1 MPNLKLRNSLEPGL
15 GIYSLEQ
22 SRTSLWWALN
32 IGLRNVT
39 VILVKTCECQRI
51 GMIDQCWKPNLAPL
65 PGEPSSHL
73 VVQWLPCRPSILEE
87 QRSDFTEIG
96 PSTEYGPALLSAQ
109 PSVNLNVYSLSHYP
123 SQHCFWPN
131 NSFSRQK
138 KYSTGSH
145 SWNSNPSYH
154 LPHHLEATGLI
165 ESENSLLRTQH
176 RASWETIPC
185 KIGVPS

>member
-1 MPNLKLRNSLEPGL
+1 MSVNLLPQSPPCLLNEPLNVATGMETIRELKNGPPPPILTCLTTAEWWPANS
-15 GIYSLEQ
+15 
-22 SRTSLWWALN
+22 R
-32 IGLRNVT
+32 
-39 VILVKTCECQRI
+39 
-51 GMIDQCWKPNLAPL
+51 DQCWKPNLAPL

-73 VVQWLPCRPSILEE
+73 AVRWLPSRPSILEE

-96 PSTEYGPALLSAQ
+96 PSTEYGSALLSAQ

-145 SWNSNPSYH
+145 AWNSNPSYH
-154 LPHHLEATGLI
+154 LPHHLEAPGLL
-165 ESENSLLRTQH
+165 ESGNSFLKSQH
-176 RASWETIPC
+176 RASLETIPC